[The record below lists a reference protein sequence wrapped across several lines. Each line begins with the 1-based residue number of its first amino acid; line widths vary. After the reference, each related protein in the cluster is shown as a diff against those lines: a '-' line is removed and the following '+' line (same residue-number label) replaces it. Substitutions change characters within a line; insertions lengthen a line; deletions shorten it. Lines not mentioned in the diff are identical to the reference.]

1 MVKRYVGIAPL
12 MVETDDIEHLPAD
25 VLDDLDVGD
34 VVVKR
39 TGKKRHLYV
48 VNYKG
53 EGVGEGICMC
63 YSATGY
69 SETISYDFTADGWAF
84 NSKDVWEAEQ

>member
-1 MVKRYVGIAPL
+1 MLKIYTGIARL
-12 MVETDDIEHLPAD
+12 MVETDDIENLPAD
-25 VLDDLDVGD
+25 VLNDLDVGD
-34 VVVKR
+34 IVVKR
-39 TGKKRHLYV
+39 TGAQKHAYI

-69 SETISYDFTADGWAF
+69 SETISYDFTDEGWAF
-84 NSKDVWEAEQ
+84 NSKDVWEAE

>member
-1 MVKRYVGIAPL
+1 MIKRYVGIVPL
-12 MVETDDIEHLPAD
+12 MIETDDITKLPAD

-39 TGKKRHLYV
+39 TGAQKHLYV

-69 SETISYDFTADGWAF
+69 SETHSYDFTENGWAY
-84 NSKDVWEAEQ
+84 NSKDVWLAQ